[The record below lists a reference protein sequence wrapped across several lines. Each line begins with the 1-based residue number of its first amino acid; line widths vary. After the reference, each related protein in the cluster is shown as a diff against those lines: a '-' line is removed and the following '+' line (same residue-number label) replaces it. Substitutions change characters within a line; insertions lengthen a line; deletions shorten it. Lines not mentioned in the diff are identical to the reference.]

1 MRTFLIS
8 LPKLLWGALSAE
20 GDIAQRSH
28 GPFSQSVDLT
38 NLWKSKPAKTKA
50 AATSRLFSSKPVNWI
65 SSGRCPVWPLVPE
78 ETGIEENESQQA
90 FYLWEQQLSS
100 LQATPHLINQEM
112 CPAST
117 DLDAGH
123 DGSPSLGSFSDHCNS
138 LEKCTS
144 MAKPQIWFLWFPC
157 QELFSVL
164 FFAHCSPSNS
174 PRNCLGPLQLPNV
187 QFSIQQARTNPWPF
201 CHLINTPGVTRDNS
215 SFIKWK
221 YCGNG
226 FVLFSWVV
234 MRGDKI

>member
-100 LQATPHLINQEM
+100 LQATPHLINEEM

-123 DGSPSLGSFSDHCNS
+123 DGLPSSGSFSDHCNS

-144 MAKPQIWFLWFPC
+144 MAKPQIWFFLFPC
-157 QELFSVL
+157 QELFLFCSSPIVHQAIHPEIAWAPCSFPMCSSASSRQGPTHGHSVT
-164 FFAHCSPSNS
+164 S
-174 PRNCLGPLQLPNV
+174 
-187 QFSIQQARTNPWPF
+187 
-201 CHLINTPGVTRDNS
+201 
-215 SFIKWK
+215 
-221 YCGNG
+221 
-226 FVLFSWVV
+226 
-234 MRGDKI
+234 